1 MSIPPELIALI
12 NQQSS
17 REAPA
22 GVRSLVEMLL
32 QQYEHSAQAILFYGS
47 CFRMGDDSDGLVDL
61 YVLVDD
67 YRSALQS
74 RMQIVANKLLP
85 PNVFYLELP
94 VRDRVVRTK
103 YAVLSLADFQ
113 RGTSKEWFHSYL
125 WGRFSQPTGL
135 VYAHSSEIAELV
147 KAALAQA
154 IVTFMTRVVPQM
166 NSRFTARELW
176 YTGLTLSYRAELRS
190 ERQENLV
197 KLFDSA
203 ESYYEQLTRAAMAS
217 VPYDVKIVEGP
228 EGFCY
233 EVHIPLR
240 VRSRN
245 SSAWS
250 LRRVQ
255 GKVLSILRLCKAFF
269 TFDNG
274 LEYIQWKI
282 ERHSGVKTEW
292 TPRLKKHPLLAV
304 GVLCWRVYRKG
315 GFR

>member
-1 MSIPPELIALI
+1 
-12 NQQSS
+12 
-17 REAPA
+17 
-22 GVRSLVEMLL
+22 MLL

-47 CFRMGDDSDGLVDL
+47 CFRTADDSDGLVDL

-67 YRSALQS
+67 YRSAGKS
-74 RMQIVANKLLP
+74 RTQIVASRVLP
-85 PNVFYLELP
+85 PNVFYLELAF
-94 VRDRVVRTK
+94 RDRVVRTK
-103 YAVLSLADFQ
+103 YAVLTLADFQ
-113 RGTSKEWFHSYL
+113 RGTSTEWFHSYL

-135 VYAHSSEIAELV
+135 VYARSSEVAQLV

-154 IVTFMTRVVPQM
+154 VITFLTRVVPQL

-190 ERQENLV
+190 ERQDNLV

-203 ESYYEQLTRAAMAS
+203 ESYYEQLTHAAMAS

-228 EGFCY
+228 QGFSYKAC
-233 EVHIPLR
+233 IPLR

-250 LRRVQ
+250 LRRLQ
-255 GKVLSILRLCKAFF
+255 GKMLSVLRLSKAFF

-292 TPRLKKHPLLAV
+292 TPQLKKHPLLSV
-304 GVLCWRVYRKG
+304 VVLCWRLYRKG